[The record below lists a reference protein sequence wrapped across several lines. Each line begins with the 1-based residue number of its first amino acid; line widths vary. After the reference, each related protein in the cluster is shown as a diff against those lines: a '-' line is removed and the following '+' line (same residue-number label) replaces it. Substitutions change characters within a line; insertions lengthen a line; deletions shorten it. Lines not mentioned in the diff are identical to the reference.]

1 VSTVLRSALLFT
13 LLALASAGCGCG
25 SDPSGGAPAPTG
37 TPATRSDAAP
47 APAATPV
54 APGGM
59 AWPQA
64 KLLRRLAGRRVAIG
78 DQVIRVDAATVTCG
92 GTGRPAGRVHGR
104 PAWSRFRCVQ
114 PTFPPG
120 SVAGPDAIFFVQP
133 VDRTRLVVTERRMT
147 RY

>member
-13 LLALASAGCGCG
+13 LLALAAGGCGGG
-25 SDPSGGAPAPTG
+25 SDASDGAPTPTG
-37 TPATRSDAAP
+37 TPATRSDATP
-47 APAATPV
+47 TATPDASGV
-54 APGGM
+54 

-64 KLLRRLAGRRVAIG
+64 KVLRRLAGRRVAIG
-78 DQVIRVDAATVTCG
+78 DKVIRVDASTVTCG

-114 PTFPPG
+114 PTFPAG

-133 VDRTRLVVTERRMT
+133 VDRTRLMVTERRMT
-147 RY
+147 SY